1 MVGNIENTNFTLMVK
16 TIKIIQVIGMA
27 LLSFV
32 LILLWVLRVIG
43 LLLTAG
49 TESALN
55 YIAVIS
61 NQIQENESKP
71 DGNGLNG

>member
-1 MVGNIENTNFTLMVK
+1 MVK

-32 LILLWVLRVIG
+32 LIALWVLRVIG

-61 NQIQENESKP
+61 NQIQENEAKP
-71 DGNGLNG
+71 NGDGPNG

>member
-1 MVGNIENTNFTLMVK
+1 MVK

-27 LLSFV
+27 LLSIV
-32 LILLWVLRVIG
+32 LILLWVLRVVG

-61 NQIQENESKP
+61 TQIQENEAKP
-71 DGNGLNG
+71 NGDGPNG